1 MDHLSLHAVLDL
13 SESFDLLTELL
24 HCAGLQ
30 VNQVLNKAR
39 DDAGRYAQA
48 SLRDTNNV
56 VRMVTAG
63 SKVLIDMQW
72 AHKFHMYDDAQ
83 ARLKCTLRIAHPD
96 HGWQHIAEAEVL
108 NCRAPSS
115 TFPR

>member
-1 MDHLSLHAVLDL
+1 MEQVVSLLAVLGL
-13 SESFDLLTELL
+13 SESFDLAPEQLQR
-24 HCAGLQ
+24 AGLQ

-63 SKVLIDMQW
+63 SKVLTTMQTT
-72 AHKFHMYDDAQ
+72 ACNTHNEQ
-83 ARLKCTLRIAHPD
+83 
-96 HGWQHIAEAEVL
+96 
-108 NCRAPSS
+108 
-115 TFPR
+115 

>member
-1 MDHLSLHAVLDL
+1 MQRIRSACPPVFDPLPP
-13 SESFDLLTELL
+13 FDLVPEHL

-63 SKVLIDMQW
+63 SKVCVDMQ
-72 AHKFHMYDDAQ
+72 
-83 ARLKCTLRIAHPD
+83 
-96 HGWQHIAEAEVL
+96 
-108 NCRAPSS
+108 
-115 TFPR
+115 